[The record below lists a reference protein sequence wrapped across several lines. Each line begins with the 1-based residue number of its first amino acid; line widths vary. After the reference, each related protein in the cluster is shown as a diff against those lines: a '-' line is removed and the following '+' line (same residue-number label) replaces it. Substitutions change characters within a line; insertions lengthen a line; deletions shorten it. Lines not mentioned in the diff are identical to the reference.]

1 MNPDSA
7 NESKHHPLRT
17 RLKEMVATAIL
28 EAAEVVFAER
38 GLEARLEDVAA
49 HAGVAVGT
57 LYNYFK
63 DWQSLVEA
71 LLDAHRSQLRE
82 RLSEVVV
89 RTEGYPF
96 RERLEA
102 ILAEIV
108 TVSLPKQRLRLLL
121 LQAAPHRF
129 LRRSEARESLRLII
143 GPMFEQARME
153 RTTRARSRRLAA
165 SAFTRLGS
173 CGSRR
178 DTGVAAI
185 AVCRGVSEGHR

>member
-1 MNPDSA
+1 
-7 NESKHHPLRT
+7 
-17 RLKEMVATAIL
+17 MVALTIL

-63 DWQSLVEA
+63 DRQSLVEA

-82 RLSEVVV
+82 RLSDVVA
-89 RTEGYPF
+89 RTEGRAF

-102 ILAEIV
+102 VLAEIV

-129 LRRSEARESLRLII
+129 LRRSEARESLRII
-143 GPMFEQARME
+143 LGPMFDQAR
-153 RTTRARSRRLAA
+153 RNGQLAPDPDGLQLQLLLGLVHAALAA
-165 SAFTRLGS
+165 AQESPPLLSVEAFPKVIAGAFL
-173 CGSRR
+173 
-178 DTGVAAI
+178 DGVGG
-185 AVCRGVSEGHR
+185 RGNEP